1 MASINILET
10 QGLSKS
16 YGGVKANHNIDF
28 ELPTGKVMAIIG
40 PNGAGKSTFVGML
53 CGRIEATS
61 GQVIFEGNDISHLP
75 AHKRI
80 ELGMGYTFQITSIF
94 EGLSVEKNIQLAA
107 HGVRRQS
114 NISIKQRINDVLE
127 RIGLLDMI
135 KQRAGD
141 LSYGHKRLL
150 ELAMGLVQE
159 PKLFIMDEPTQG
171 LSESE
176 IEHFIEL
183 VKSLSGKST
192 ILLIEHNMDVVM
204 ATADEITVLDS
215 GEYLA
220 RGTPAQIKSNAKV
233 QEAYLG
239 TEADA

>member
-1 MASINILET
+1 MNVLET
-10 QGLSKS
+10 RGLSKS

-28 ELPTGKVMAIIG
+28 ELPTGKIMAIIG

-61 GQVIFEGNDISHLP
+61 GQVFFEGNDISHLP
-75 AHKRI
+75 AHQRI
-80 ELGMGYTFQITSIF
+80 KLGMGYTFQITSIF
-94 EGLSVEKNIQLAA
+94 EGLSVEKNIELAA
-107 HGVRRQS
+107 RGVKHS
-114 NISIKQRINDVLE
+114 TKITIKQRINDVLE
-127 RIGLLDMI
+127 RIGLLEMI

-183 VKSLSGKST
+183 VKLLSGKST

-204 ATADEITVLDS
+204 KTADEITVLDS
-215 GEYLA
+215 GEFLA
-220 RGTPAQIKSNAKV
+220 RGTPEQIRDNQRV

-239 TEADA
+239 VVVDA